1 MTNQELIGI
10 FLTYPGTHVHLTKLN
25 PMWLEGKDRAIIER
39 MREMYLTNEPINLPS
54 IGGQFKEHIQYIA
67 KSTNLVSTDVHTEK
81 IIFNL
86 EVNYKTNQLRN
97 ALVNFNIKQ
106 DLPDIITNLN
116 NLTQNAQLSIHRSS
130 EYMSSIAG
138 VVVDEIEQSVKRGEV
153 RMGMPTGWKY
163 LDKYLGGWNKGNVI
177 ILAGRPGSGKT
188 AMAMNLSIEASQ
200 FGNVLFFSLEMS
212 KEELAKRF
220 LATMG
225 NIHNYKIRN
234 SKVTVDDLERMASV
248 VNRFNGEFHVDDDA
262 TMTIYDLVGKARLHK
277 AKHGLNLVVIDY
289 MQLLKG
295 TKQNREQE
303 VAEISRQL
311 KIMAKELGVTVIALA
326 QLSRKSEERADKRPL
341 LSDLRESGAI
351 EQDADVVM
359 FPFRPAYYEEEK
371 PEIEMDAELIIRKN
385 RHGECATIPCTFEGQ
400 YTRYREMI

>member
-10 FLTYPGTHVHLTKLN
+10 FLVYPESHVHLTKLN
-25 PMWLEGKDRAIIER
+25 PIWLDGKDKEIIER
-39 MREMYLTNEPINLPS
+39 MREMYITNEPINLPS
-54 IGGQFKEHIQYIA
+54 VGMQFKEHIQYIA
-67 KSTNLVSTDVHTEK
+67 QSTNLVSSNVHTEK
-81 IIFNL
+81 IILNL
-86 EVNYKTNQLRN
+86 EVQYKTKQLRN
-97 ALVNFNIKQ
+97 ALANFNMNQ

-116 NLTQNAQLSIHRSS
+116 NLTQQAQLSIHKSS
-130 EYMSSIAG
+130 DFMTTIAG
-138 VVVDEIEQSVKRGEV
+138 KVVDEIEDSVKRGEV

-163 LDKYLGGWNKGNVI
+163 LDKYLGGWNKGNVV

-225 NIHNYKIRN
+225 EIHNYKIRN
-234 SKVTVDDLERMASV
+234 SKVTVDDLERMARV
-248 VNRFNGEFHVDDDA
+248 VNSFNGDLSVDDDA
-262 TMTIYDLVGKARLHK
+262 TMTIYDLIGKARLHK
-277 AKHGLNLVVIDY
+277 AKQGLNLVVIDY

-303 VAEISRQL
+303 IAEISRQL
-311 KIMAKELGVTVIALA
+311 KIMAKELGITVIALA

-359 FPFRPAYYEEEK
+359 FPFRPAYYEEDK
-371 PEIEMDAELIIRKN
+371 PELELDAELIIRKN
-385 RHGECATIPCTFEGQ
+385 RHGECATIPCTFEGK
-400 YTRYREMI
+400 YTRYKEAL

>member
-10 FLTYPGTHVHLTKLN
+10 FLVYPESHVHLSKLN
-25 PMWLEGKDRAIIER
+25 PMWLEGKDRDIIER

-54 IGGQFKEHIQYIA
+54 IGMQFKEHVSYIA
-67 KSTNLVSTDVHTEK
+67 QSTNLVSSNVHTEK

-86 EVNYKTNQLRN
+86 EVQYKTKQLRN
-97 ALVNFNIKQ
+97 ALANFNMNL
-106 DLPDIITNLN
+106 DLPDMITTLN
-116 NLTQNAQLSIHRSS
+116 NLTQDAQLSIHKSS
-130 EYMSSIAG
+130 EYMTSIAG
-138 VVVDEIEQSVKRGEV
+138 KVVDDIEESVKRGDV
-153 RMGMPTGWKY
+153 RMGMPTGWKF
-163 LDKYLGGWNKGNVI
+163 LDKYLGGWNKGNVV

-225 NIHNYKIRN
+225 EIHNYKIRN
-234 SKVTVDDLERMASV
+234 SKVTVDDLERMSRV
-248 VNRFNGEFHVDDDA
+248 LMSFNGEFHVDDDA

-359 FPFRPAYYEEEK
+359 FPFRPAYYEKEK
-371 PEIEMDAELIIRKN
+371 PEIELDAELIIMKN
-385 RHGECATIPCTFEGQ
+385 RHGECATIPCTFEGK
-400 YTRYREMI
+400 YTRYRENI